1 MAKKK
6 TKSTFIGIKATP
18 EQAALL
24 AKLQEQLN
32 SGTKTEVLL
41 KGLELLAQ
49 LSAEETSAVPEALL
63 ADRASGSQP
72 ATSLELAQLEAEAQQ
87 YRNLLQQTKN
97 KTEGVMRQVIK
108 QIAQTDEVLARY
120 GGDSSELVQMLLDI
134 QHENHWLPKE
144 ALVWF
149 SQKLGVPL
157 TQVYQIATF
166 YKAFSLV
173 PKGKHL
179 ISVCMGSACQ
189 VRGAPALLDRVIEVL
204 KIAPGET
211 SADMRFSLDT
221 ENCPGCCAL
230 APLIVV
236 DGIYYRNPSAKEIK
250 QIMTACK

>member
-24 AKLQEQLN
+24 AKLQAQLK

-49 LSAEETSAVPEALL
+49 LSTAETTATLEALSS
-63 ADRASGSQP
+63 DMASGSQP
-72 ATSLELAQLEAEAQQ
+72 ATSLELARLEAETQQ
-87 YRNLLQQTKN
+87 YRNILQQTKN

-108 QIAQTDEVLARY
+108 QISQTDKILARY
-120 GGDSSELVQMLLDI
+120 GGDRSELVQMIIDI

-144 ALVWF
+144 ALVWL
-149 SQKLGVPL
+149 SQKLDVPL
-157 TQVYQIATF
+157 NQVYQIATF

-173 PKGKHL
+173 PKGKHSV
-179 ISVCMGSACQ
+179 SVCVGSACQ
-189 VRGAPALLDRVIEVL
+189 VRGAPALLERVTEVL

-230 APLIVV
+230 APLMVV
-236 DGIYYRNPSAKEIK
+236 DGIYYRNPSAREIK
-250 QIMTACK
+250 QIMAACK